1 MIIRIYEDVFDIT
14 QRLKEIDESY
24 FVVYNTQKKKY
35 EVHSNKQK
43 NTYCLT
49 VPYKGLDARAISLTL
64 KTRRENYN
72 KILDEIEKTNFSIEK
87 ENKRKIN
94 DLCNFK
100 AREMFSY
107 MKSHDEI
114 DFDDAYKTRW
124 A

>member
-1 MIIRIYEDVFDIT
+1 MR
-14 QRLKEIDESY
+14 KEIRKIDKEIKES
-24 FVVYNTQKKKY
+24 FVRVQN
-35 EVHSNKQK
+35 
-43 NTYCLT
+43 
-49 VPYKGLDARAISLTL
+49 
-64 KTRRENYN
+64 
-72 KILDEIEKTNFSIEK
+72 EK